1 MRDKPLVEIKVS
13 DAWSTD
19 AVFISDEPIPCDSI
33 NAAARGKGLNIGT
46 RLVRPLVFMYQ
57 RVQREDVVRIPPE
70 RLGEDIDSVAR
81 ELTRS
86 TLEGKIGA
94 DKTLTLVA
102 SNIERVGEGRIVH
115 GDGAVYQTV
124 RYDALV
130 FAPQLQEIV
139 EGTVVEILKF
149 GAFVRFGPLDG
160 LLHISQVMDDRV
172 DVDEEGQR
180 LIGKDTKRDL
190 RIGDKVRTRIVA
202 VSLNERAPRES
213 KIGLTMRQPAL
224 GKLDWIEEDRA
235 KAEGRARKKK

>member
-1 MRDKPLVEIKVS
+1 M
-13 DAWSTD
+13 
-19 AVFISDEPIPCDSI
+19 EP
-33 NAAARGKGLNIGT
+33 
-46 RLVRPLVFMYQ
+46 VRPAPVFMYQ

-130 FAPQLQEIV
+130 FTPQLHEIV
-139 EGTVVEILKF
+139 DGTVVEILKF
-149 GAFVRFGPLDG
+149 GAFIRF
-160 LLHISQVMDDRV
+160 
-172 DVDEEGQR
+172 
-180 LIGKDTKRDL
+180 
-190 RIGDKVRTRIVA
+190 
-202 VSLNERAPRES
+202 
-213 KIGLTMRQPAL
+213 
-224 GKLDWIEEDRA
+224 
-235 KAEGRARKKK
+235 

>member
-1 MRDKPLVEIKVS
+1 
-13 DAWSTD
+13 
-19 AVFISDEPIPCDSI
+19 
-33 NAAARGKGLNIGT
+33 
-46 RLVRPLVFMYQ
+46 MYQ
-57 RVQREDVVRIPPE
+57 RVQREDTVRIPPE
-70 RLGEDIDSVAR
+70 RLGEDIDTVAR
-81 ELTRS
+81 ELTRT

-115 GDGAVYQTV
+115 GDGAVYQRV

-130 FAPQLQEIV
+130 FAPALQEIV

-149 GAFVRFGPLDG
+149 GGFIRFGPLDG
-160 LLHISQVMDDRV
+160 LLH
-172 DVDEEGQR
+172 
-180 LIGKDTKRDL
+180 
-190 RIGDKVRTRIVA
+190 IGDKVRTRIVA

-235 KAEGRARKKK
+235 RAEGRARKKRG

>member
-1 MRDKPLVEIKVS
+1 
-13 DAWSTD
+13 
-19 AVFISDEPIPCDSI
+19 
-33 NAAARGKGLNIGT
+33 
-46 RLVRPLVFMYQ
+46 MYM

-70 RLGEDIDSVAR
+70 RLGESLETVAQQ
-81 ELTRS
+81 LTRQ
-86 TLEGKIGA
+86 TLEGKVGA

-102 SNIERVGEGRIVH
+102 SNIQPVGEGRIVH
-115 GDGAVYQTV
+115 GDGAVYQRV

-190 RIGDKVRTRIVA
+190 RVGDKVRVRIVA

-224 GKLDWIEEDRA
+224 GKLEWIEEDRA
-235 KAEGRARKKK
+235 RAEGKGRKRKG

>member
-1 MRDKPLVEIKVS
+1 
-13 DAWSTD
+13 
-19 AVFISDEPIPCDSI
+19 
-33 NAAARGKGLNIGT
+33 
-46 RLVRPLVFMYQ
+46 MYQ

-70 RLGEDIDSVAR
+70 RLGEDIDAVAR
-81 ELTRS
+81 ELTRT

-94 DKTLTLVA
+94 DKTLTLIA
-102 SNIERVGEGRIVH
+102 SNIERMGEGRIVH
-115 GDGAVYQTV
+115 GDGAVYQRV
-124 RYDALV
+124 KYDALV
-130 FAPQLQEIV
+130 FAPALQEIV
-139 EGTVVEILKF
+139 EGT
-149 GAFVRFGPLDG
+149 
-160 LLHISQVMDDRV
+160 V

-235 KAEGRARKKK
+235 RAEGRTRKKR